1 MYFICFC
8 SELGAWKEIYH
19 NNYVSVSFPFS
30 IIKTSWAE
38 SGNGKRYL
46 HFSAQRIRNSIFALS
61 STPLPLPTVIA
72 LRRKQSKDIN
82 FKSIFFFEGFFVT
95 KNQAILGC
103 GLFFLFLLAKKCAR
117 IQFFIQSLWKIYKQ
131 ELLWLDWGMVL
142 KGINREIRCHPV
154 SAILDTF
161 GQESWTHTDF
171 RLCYEVQYGSF
182 FFFLSTWFERNDIAT
197 WKRLERGW

>member
-1 MYFICFC
+1 MLKGHLVNGCSSSLWGQNSWGPSSNWIKIAKHMAFQLVLYNILKLRQIFFISFS
-8 SELGAWKEIYH
+8 SELEAWKEIYH

-82 FKSIFFFEGFFVT
+82 FKSIFFFKGLSSLKIRQFWGAVYFFCFCWP
-95 KNQAILGC
+95 K
-103 GLFFLFLLAKKCAR
+103 R
-117 IQFFIQSLWKIYKQ
+117 
-131 ELLWLDWGMVL
+131 
-142 KGINREIRCHPV
+142 
-154 SAILDTF
+154 
-161 GQESWTHTDF
+161 
-171 RLCYEVQYGSF
+171 VQGSNF
-182 FFFLSTWFERNDIAT
+182 
-197 WKRLERGW
+197 

>member
-82 FKSIFFFEGFFVT
+82 FKSIFFCEGFFVT

-117 IQFFIQSLWKIYKQ
+117 IQFFIRSLWKIYKQ
-131 ELLWLDWGMVL
+131 ELLWLEGWFWKASIGKSGVTRSPQYWTHLDKSLGLTQTSAYVMRCNMTVFSSFCQLDL
-142 KGINREIRCHPV
+142 KGTI
-154 SAILDTF
+154 
-161 GQESWTHTDF
+161 
-171 RLCYEVQYGSF
+171 
-182 FFFLSTWFERNDIAT
+182 
-197 WKRLERGW
+197 